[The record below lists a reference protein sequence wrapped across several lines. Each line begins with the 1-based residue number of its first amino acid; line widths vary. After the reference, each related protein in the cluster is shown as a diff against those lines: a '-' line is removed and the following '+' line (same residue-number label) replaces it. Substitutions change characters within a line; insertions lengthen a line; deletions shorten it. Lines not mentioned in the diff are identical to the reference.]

1 MRDLAWLCVVAAV
14 GTGCAR
20 PKTELARPPVADWR
34 VLEKPLA
41 DGVTAESF
49 YLATVQLM
57 AERGYD
63 LQLDHAAARTIVSE
77 WIDTQPPVLTETE
90 QSGQGGRAPAKR
102 RSTVGATQ
110 VSFVVTVQATSVR
123 IDIRCRERVPL
134 EIGVVPA
141 AFDRCP
147 TPARPPTAIKAAKG
161 VIGDAMRRAPLLAPA
176 APGQ

>member
-1 MRDLAWLCVVAAV
+1 MCVVAAV
-14 GTGCAR
+14 GTGCVR

-34 VLEKPLA
+34 VLESPLA
-41 DGVTAESF
+41 DGVTADSF

-57 AERGYD
+57 AERGYG
-63 LQLDHAAARTIVSE
+63 LQLDHAAAHTIVSD

-110 VSFVVTVQATSVR
+110 VAFVVTVQATTAR

-134 EIGVVPA
+134 EIGLVPA
-141 AFDRCP
+141 SFDRCP

-161 VIGDAMRRAPLLAPA
+161 VISEAMVRALLLGPAPA
-176 APGQ
+176 GQ